1 MNKFLLVLVL
11 ALVACDSDLD
21 TIMFQKFQQFMTKYN
36 KKYGSIREYL
46 GRYTVFKRNVMN
58 ILKKRNLSYKTGI
71 TRFAD
76 LTRQEFAK
84 TYLNLNYGAM
94 NVVNLKPY
102 KMNAKNDSPDSWD
115 WRDKNVVTDVKDQA
129 SCGSCWAF
137 SAVGNLE
144 GLYAQKTGNL
154 VALSEQLLVDCDYY
168 DSGCNGG
175 LMEYA
180 FTYLE
185 ELGGIETEDDYPYTG
200 YQGDCKADPSKFVDL
215 TVTGY
220 NALCDF
226 TECDEGEMKDFL
238 YGTGPLSVAL
248 NADPLMWYESGII
261 DEDCDPT
268 ALDHGVLLVGYGTE
282 DGVDYWLVK
291 NSWGKGWGESGY
303 FRMVRGKGMCG
314 INTYVITATV
324 A

>member
-84 TYLNLNYGAM
+84 IYLNLNYGAM